1 MRTKKST
8 KKPSSQIKE
17 YITLTAIEDI
27 VKVLKD
33 SEGNDFPVIIK
44 KNATHKI
51 KVPIYNIGTYCQ
63 TFNPKGT
70 VYKDRF
76 VVQIDNLG
84 MVLVKGNFK
93 TFEDK
98 LELNHREESFVTV
111 KGFGK

>member
-1 MRTKKST
+1 MKTKKST

-33 SEGNDFPVIIK
+33 SEGNDVPIIVK
-44 KNATHKI
+44 KNATHKM
-51 KVPIYNIGTYCQ
+51 KVPIYSIGTYCQ
-63 TFNPKGT
+63 TFNPKGV

-76 VVQIDNLG
+76 VVQIESLG
-84 MVLVKGNFK
+84 MVLVKGDFK
-93 TFEDK
+93 TFGER
-98 LELNHREESFVTV
+98 LELNHREESYVTV